1 LSATELTRIASV
13 LARALSIDNVH
24 QIGLDRGQSEQLRTV
39 TPHRLFLTM
48 LASLASAKT
57 ESIVDLLCELNHQN
71 DATVACKAFLQPAGE
86 AWLR

>member
-24 QIGLDRGQSEQLRTV
+24 QIGLDRGQSER
-39 TPHRLFLTM
+39 
-48 LASLASAKT
+48 
-57 ESIVDLLCELNHQN
+57 LCELNHQN